1 MPYAKSPCVYI
12 LANKPYGTLYT
23 GVTSDLYGRME
34 QHIQGVF
41 PGFTKRYGIARL
53 IYYEMHDDMRSAI
66 TRETRIKSWK
76 RSWKIRLIEQ
86 MNPEWVCL
94 YDEAT
99 GSILDAPAD
108 VERLGFEPW
117 KE

>member
-1 MPYAKSPCVYI
+1 
-12 LANKPYGTLYT
+12 
-23 GVTSDLYGRME
+23 
-34 QHIQGVF
+34 
-41 PGFTKRYGIARL
+41 
-53 IYYEMHDDMRSAI
+53 
-66 TRETRIKSWK
+66 
-76 RSWKIRLIEQ
+76 